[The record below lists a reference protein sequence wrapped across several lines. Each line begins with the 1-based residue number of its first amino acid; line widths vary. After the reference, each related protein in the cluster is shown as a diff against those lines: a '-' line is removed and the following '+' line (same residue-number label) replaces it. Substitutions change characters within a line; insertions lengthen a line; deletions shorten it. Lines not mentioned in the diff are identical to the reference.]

1 MLKLENN
8 CYFLF
13 FISYILLGGKMLLS
27 SLQEKDVIN
36 LFDGKKIGIII
47 DASVDKNGKIIELSV
62 QKKRFFF
69 FSSSSTL
76 IKWNQ
81 IDKIGKDV
89 ILVNVSG

>member
-1 MLKLENN
+1 
-8 CYFLF
+8 
-13 FISYILLGGKMLLS
+13 MLLS

-36 LFDGKKIGIII
+36 LIDGKKIGVII
-47 DASVDKNGKIIELSV
+47 DASVDKSGRIVELSV

-76 IKWNQ
+76 IKWSQ

>member
-1 MLKLENN
+1 
-8 CYFLF
+8 
-13 FISYILLGGKMLLS
+13 MLLS
-27 SLQEKDVIN
+27 NLQEKDVIN
-36 LFDGKKIGIII
+36 LGDGKKIGIII
-47 DASVDKNGKIIELSV
+47 DASVDKNGRIIELSV

-89 ILVNVSG
+89 ILVNVSS

>member
-1 MLKLENN
+1 
-8 CYFLF
+8 
-13 FISYILLGGKMLLS
+13 MLLS

-36 LFDGKKIGIII
+36 LIDGKKIGIII

-69 FSSSSTL
+69 FSTSSTL

-81 IDKIGKDV
+81 IDKIGKGV

>member
-1 MLKLENN
+1 
-8 CYFLF
+8 
-13 FISYILLGGKMLLS
+13 MLLS

-36 LFDGKKIGIII
+36 LFDGKKIGVII

-89 ILVNVSG
+89 ILVNVSS

>member
-1 MLKLENN
+1 
-8 CYFLF
+8 
-13 FISYILLGGKMLLS
+13 MLLS
-27 SLQEKDVIN
+27 NLQEKDVIN
-36 LFDGKKIGIII
+36 LGDGKKIGIII
-47 DASVDKNGKIIELSV
+47 DASVDKNGRIIELSV

>member
-1 MLKLENN
+1 
-8 CYFLF
+8 
-13 FISYILLGGKMLLS
+13 MLLS

-36 LFDGKKIGIII
+36 LIDGKKIGIII

-69 FSSSSTL
+69 FSTSSTL